1 MAAVAMCFVQYE
13 AILAMK
19 MTKLNVHSVISL
31 SKCNPFLPSMSYDQQ
46 NNIGSV
52 VSRILGVMNWL
63 RIKTI
68 QYIYTGS

>member
-46 NNIGSV
+46 NNTIYIY
-52 VSRILGVMNWL
+52 RILN
-63 RIKTI
+63 
-68 QYIYTGS
+68 S